1 MLTLDKKTVTQFEA
15 EGIERLKVFFYE
27 AGCSGTKINME
38 TEFEI
43 TEDLVCLSHPEWSE
57 GSSELAWN
65 NTQHMDS
72 SAKSSE
78 WHSYKFELYVPKT
91 DKQYLENA
99 SITRVVVADH
109 TGVAKTRYIFAS
121 DDVED
126 RCGCGTSFA
135 FEKPAPKIDLEKLKQ
150 MRENF
155 KKQQT

>member
-1 MLTLDKKTVTQFEA
+1 M
-15 EGIERLKVFFYE
+15 
-27 AGCSGTKINME
+27 
-38 TEFEI
+38 
-43 TEDLVCLSHPEWSE
+43 
-57 GSSELAWN
+57 
-65 NTQHMDS
+65 
-72 SAKSSE
+72 
-78 WHSYKFELYVPKT
+78 PKT

-109 TGVAKTRYIFAS
+109 TGVAKTRDIFAS